1 MPKKEDSSASKQGT
15 KYFKVI
21 EKKKAFRIRQNE
33 AINLA
38 IEYGDTNNPE
48 TLKWIINKM
57 IKILAGE
64 YYQDVMDTIDYK
76 WSKGRKPRKKL

>member
-57 IKILAGE
+57 INFRRVASITELPLSPILR
-64 YYQDVMDTIDYK
+64 T
-76 WSKGRKPRKKL
+76 